1 MGSTLTIKGVSD
13 EVLGCQKCGK
23 VELKR
28 TIVLT
33 DGESEVYYG
42 SQCAARALGMRRK
55 SSVDRIADT
64 KSQGNYR
71 KPKMPIYRGGVL
83 LGYA

>member
-1 MGSTLTIKGVSD
+1 MSNLRITGISD
-13 EVLGCQKCGK
+13 EVLDCQKCGK
-23 VELKR
+23 PELKR

-33 DGESEVYYG
+33 DGESEMYYG

-55 SSVDRIADT
+55 STVDRIAEGR
-64 KSQGNYR
+64 SR